1 MTRSD
6 RRPDLWLYDK
16 AMPFWIATARD
27 DRHGGFFDRLSSA
40 GEPYEDDPKTTLVQA
55 RMLFTCAH
63 ARLNGGGEDCVAGAE
78 TALAFLTEHLRDP
91 SDGGFYRA
99 VGRDG
104 GPAGPGAN
112 RVKDAYDHSFVL
124 LGLAALLRLGPSE
137 TARTLLNETFDWFHG
152 TLFDPA
158 TGGYHED
165 DTATQHGEPYPLP
178 RRQNPH
184 MHLFEALLALHEATG
199 EARWL
204 EHARR
209 IAEIFAAHFYDA
221 DTGSL
226 REFLDR
232 DLGEA
237 PPPAGR
243 IREPG
248 HQFEWVWLLHR
259 YAALSGDRRFDGHAA
274 ALYRFGWNNGTH
286 RGGRLG
292 GGVYDEIDPSGAPI
306 ATSMLL
312 WPQTEGIK
320 AHLARAE
327 SAGDAEGVARARQL
341 TKLMFKQ
348 HIAADRP
355 IWRNQI
361 DPDGNTLQA
370 DAPTR
375 LLYHVAMAII
385 EGQRLG
391 AWEAQ

>member
-1 MTRSD
+1 MSKSALKRRAREARNWLMDACFPLWSERGVGEHGLFREILSLDHQTAEQDTTRV
-6 RRPDLWLYDK
+6 R
-16 AMPFWIATARD
+16 
-27 DRHGGFFDRLSSA
+27 
-40 GEPYEDDPKTTLVQA
+40 VQA
-55 RMLFTCAH
+55 RQTYVFTEALKMGWKPDMAADHIAMGLEALMGPCLQSDGLAGRVLDSAGGGLTDNSADLYDTAFVLFALAETVSALDGAEH
-63 ARLNGGGEDCVAGAE
+63 AREAATGILKAVDAK
-78 TALAFLTEHLRDP
+78 LRAP
-91 SDGGFYRA
+91 DGGYFESL
-99 VGRDG
+99 
-104 GPAGPGAN
+104 PADQT
-112 RVKDAYDHSFVL
+112 RH
-124 LGLAALLRLGPSE
+124 
-137 TARTLLNETFDWFHG
+137 
-152 TLFDPA
+152 
-158 TGGYHED
+158 
-165 DTATQHGEPYPLP
+165 
-178 RRQNPH
+178 QNPH
-184 MHLFEALLALHEATG
+184 MHLLEACLALHRADPDGDHLARAG
-199 EARWL
+199 E
-204 EHARR
+204 
-209 IAEIFAAHFYDA
+209 IV
-221 DTGSL
+221 SL
-226 REFLDR
+226 FDR
-232 DLGEA
+232 FFTAGPGDLLGEHFA
-237 PPPAGR
+237 PGWTQPAGR
-243 IREPG
+243 DADIVEPG

-306 ATSMLL
+306 STSMLL

-341 TKLMFKQ
+341 TRLMFKQ

-361 DPDGNTLQA
+361 DPDGKTLQA